1 MDIESAFRHI
11 ENYNIKKLNSIDF
24 KDPYL
29 KSYPNLLNASKSLL
43 ENLKEDSI
51 LPISH
56 LAYAW
61 MTTILTYN
69 KENLDIEVFEKTI
82 CSATSVKNQYDA
94 IELLDVLPETSPI
107 NNSWIGLSKV
117 LHFINPDLFPI
128 WDSRVAACFEKF
140 NAQGYNKKNIYM
152 NYCHFIFQYLDFK
165 KVQSVKSIHEKKAN
179 YSISSIRALE
189 FLLFSLGREILKE
202 RAEKKQVSKK

>member
-56 LAYAW
+56 LAYA
-61 MTTILTYN
+61 
-69 KENLDIEVFEKTI
+69 
-82 CSATSVKNQYDA
+82 
-94 IELLDVLPETSPI
+94 
-107 NNSWIGLSKV
+107 LS
-117 LHFINPDLFPI
+117 L
-128 WDSRVAACFEKF
+128 
-140 NAQGYNKKNIYM
+140 
-152 NYCHFIFQYLDFK
+152 
-165 KVQSVKSIHEKKAN
+165 IH
-179 YSISSIRALE
+179 I
-189 FLLFSLGREILKE
+189 
-202 RAEKKQVSKK
+202 